1 MGLRDTLSL
10 SLSLQKNNTEL
21 TLSPSSTAQI
31 DIISARSPDGKK
43 INNTDIS
50 KYITIAPEVVPI

>member
-1 MGLRDTLSL
+1 M
-10 SLSLQKNNTEL
+10 
-21 TLSPSSTAQI
+21 AQI